1 MELKE
6 IQALLKQFDESSVR
20 EFHLHTGDTE
30 LQFSKNKAAH
40 PVSSV
45 VAPPKTELTAKPAD
59 TVTPSTTSVAPEKT
73 SQPAQTIKAPLVGIV
88 HLQARPK
95 APVYKQVGDT
105 VQVGEVVCLIE
116 AMKMMN
122 EIKSDVAGVI
132 TAVLVDNDTLV
143 DFHQPLFEVRTSESE
158 A

>member
-20 EFHLHTGDTE
+20 EFHLRTDETE
-30 LQFSKNKAAH
+30 LQFSKNKVQQQLPTETSTAA
-40 PVSSV
+40 VSTPPAA
-45 VAPPKTELTAKPAD
+45 APAATET
-59 TVTPSTTSVAPEKT
+59 TPAPEK
-73 SQPAQTIKAPLVGIV
+73 PAQPGQMIKAPLVGIV
-88 HLQARPK
+88 HLQSRPE

-122 EIKSDVAGVI
+122 EIKSDVSGVI
-132 TAVLVDNDTLV
+132 TAVLVDNDSLV
-143 DFHQPLFEVRTSESE
+143 DFHQPLFEVGTAESE

>member
-1 MELKE
+1 MELNE

-20 EFHLHTGDTE
+20 EFNLRTGDTE
-30 LQFSKNKAAH
+30 LQFSKNKTPRPVIPESTTAPAQATESAA
-40 PVSSV
+40 PV
-45 VAPPKTELTAKPAD
+45 VA
-59 TVTPSTTSVAPEKT
+59 TPTAPEK
-73 SQPAQTIKAPLVGIV
+73 PAQAIKAPLVGIV
-88 HLQARPK
+88 HLQARPE

-105 VQVGEVVCLIE
+105 VQAGEVVCLIE

-122 EIKSDVAGVI
+122 EIKSDVSGVI

-143 DFHQPLFEVRTSESE
+143 DFHQPLFEVSAAESE